1 MANNELSVRND
12 KTPTKSK
19 KGGTDIEV
27 KDPISAVASGL
38 ADFGVGVI
46 HETFGMIT
54 SIVQS
59 NNEKRVALAQINAEL
74 EKALAAIDANLK
86 SELKRIDDQTKM
98 KMKMIDTYNQ
108 TIQISLD
115 NSNFPPELKM
125 EILKSFTETMTT
137 WFMNA

>member
-74 EKALAAIDANLK
+74 EKALATIDANLK
-86 SELKRIDDQTKM
+86 IELKRIDDQTKF
-98 KMKMIDTYNQ
+98 KMKCLDILDKSVQSQLNNSDIPADMKVSILNTFIEKLTGMIM
-108 TIQISLD
+108 S
-115 NSNFPPELKM
+115 
-125 EILKSFTETMTT
+125 
-137 WFMNA
+137 A

>member
-19 KGGTDIEV
+19 KDGTDIEV

-38 ADFGVGVI
+38 ADFGVGII

-59 NNEKRVALAQINAEL
+59 NNEKRVALARINALYVSADLAVL
-74 EKALAAIDANLK
+74 ENRMQRKC
-86 SELKRIDDQTKM
+86 
-98 KMKMIDTYNQ
+98 
-108 TIQISLD
+108 
-115 NSNFPPELKM
+115 
-125 EILKSFTETMTT
+125 
-137 WFMNA
+137 